1 MLDDIDKQII
11 GKLAKDGRLSLTNLS
26 NGMDISRV
34 AIATRIDKLI
44 ESGILKISA
53 SLNLD
58 KLNYQTLIVEMQV
71 PKKQQEEFRKVIS
84 VNAKVLNCFEV
95 SGQYNYLLICSAKN
109 NNTLRHFIEHDL
121 KRFADDCKVTLSS
134 NPVYPEFV
142 HLKHLENE

>member
-34 AIATRIDKLI
+34 AIATSI
-44 ESGILKISA
+44 
-53 SLNLD
+53 D

>member
-84 VNAKVLNCFEV
+84 VNAKVLNC
-95 SGQYNYLLICSAKN
+95 
-109 NNTLRHFIEHDL
+109 
-121 KRFADDCKVTLSS
+121 LS
-134 NPVYPEFV
+134 FWTI
-142 HLKHLENE
+142 